1 MIAKSR
7 PASFW
12 LALILLSLVIGT
24 FGRAG
29 SGTTAAAT
37 SGRSAT
43 RAHAPTA
50 QRTRATASPITLVY
64 FNARGSEPVEQALI
78 KRYMSEHPT
87 IHIKYLSTT
96 SLSGPSDTDAIAN
109 LIFNIQAHT
118 VIDVAKVETSRTPLD
133 LVDAHANTNLTTI
146 DARAVKSRVKELLN
160 TDYTAFANGVW
171 GLPYEYDPFG
181 YIYNATLFKQAGL
194 DPNKPPRTWD
204 QLRAVNKT
212 IKAKFPN
219 TWAICHPIDN
229 LAKTMAYVWG
239 AGGDYWDRPVLP
251 TRAAFL
257 NPAVIATYTFIQEWA
272 RNGWMNTAE
281 IAGTD
286 TPVRWMVSRRCA
298 AMDLSA
304 DLALGL
310 QLNDPST
317 DWRVAPTPTRTTR
330 NKPINFAGGST
341 LVIPSTAKH
350 PKEAL
355 AFLLWLTSQQGQRL
369 KYGLDNSLG
378 LSKQDL
384 YTGAVPA
391 NRAVAQVLR
400 KDPNWKQA
408 LATVDVPTQP
418 DGPSPV
424 FSKAYQVLADMQARI
439 ILKNANVMTELKAAQ
454 RQVQKLLD
462 QGIKANPEL
471 YKR

>member
-1 MIAKSR
+1 
-7 PASFW
+7 
-12 LALILLSLVIGT
+12 
-24 FGRAG
+24 
-29 SGTTAAAT
+29 
-37 SGRSAT
+37 
-43 RAHAPTA
+43 
-50 QRTRATASPITLVY
+50 
-64 FNARGSEPVEQALI
+64 
-78 KRYMSEHPT
+78 
-87 IHIKYLSTT
+87 
-96 SLSGPSDTDAIAN
+96 
-109 LIFNIQAHT
+109 
-118 VIDVAKVETSRTPLD
+118 
-133 LVDAHANTNLTTI
+133 
-146 DARAVKSRVKELLN
+146 
-160 TDYTAFANGVW
+160 
-171 GLPYEYDPFG
+171 
-181 YIYNATLFKQAGL
+181 
-194 DPNKPPRTWD
+194 
-204 QLRAVNKT
+204 
-212 IKAKFPN
+212 
-219 TWAICHPIDN
+219 
-229 LAKTMAYVWG
+229 
-239 AGGDYWDRPVLP
+239 
-251 TRAAFL
+251 
-257 NPAVIATYTFIQEWA
+257 
-272 RNGWMNTAE
+272 
-281 IAGTD
+281 
-286 TPVRWMVSRRCA
+286 
-298 AMDLSA
+298 MDLSA

-310 QLNDPST
+310 QLNDPGT

-439 ILKNANVMTELKAAQ
+439 ILKNANVMAELKAAQ

-462 QGIKANPEL
+462 APGDGDLLSARDKAMLEVLYSSGIRVSEL
-471 YKR
+471 VELEMQDLDLQEGVLRVKGKGRKDNGD

>member
-1 MIAKSR
+1 
-7 PASFW
+7 
-12 LALILLSLVIGT
+12 
-24 FGRAG
+24 
-29 SGTTAAAT
+29 
-37 SGRSAT
+37 
-43 RAHAPTA
+43 
-50 QRTRATASPITLVY
+50 
-64 FNARGSEPVEQALI
+64 
-78 KRYMSEHPT
+78 
-87 IHIKYLSTT
+87 
-96 SLSGPSDTDAIAN
+96 
-109 LIFNIQAHT
+109 
-118 VIDVAKVETSRTPLD
+118 
-133 LVDAHANTNLTTI
+133 
-146 DARAVKSRVKELLN
+146 
-160 TDYTAFANGVW
+160 
-171 GLPYEYDPFG
+171 
-181 YIYNATLFKQAGL
+181 
-194 DPNKPPRTWD
+194 
-204 QLRAVNKT
+204 
-212 IKAKFPN
+212 
-219 TWAICHPIDN
+219 
-229 LAKTMAYVWG
+229 
-239 AGGDYWDRPVLP
+239 
-251 TRAAFL
+251 
-257 NPAVIATYTFIQEWA
+257 
-272 RNGWMNTAE
+272 
-281 IAGTD
+281 
-286 TPVRWMVSRRCA
+286 
-298 AMDLSA
+298 MDLSA

-355 AFLLWLTSQQGQRL
+355 AFILWLTSQQGQRL

-408 LATVDVPTQP
+408 LATVEVPTRT

-439 ILKNANVMTELKAAQ
+439 ILKNTNVMAELKAAQ